1 MSATAAVQVV
11 APSKSELAYAYIHE
25 RIEDGRYSPGYRL
38 VLGQIA
44 GALDM
49 SPVPVREAIRRLEAE
64 GLVEFEKNV
73 GAQVALLDPEEY
85 RVTMET
91 LALVEGYATATAAP
105 RLSTEQLAR
114 ARMINE
120 RLRRNLADFDALIYT
135 RLNLEFHA
143 VLFEECPNAH
153 ILDLVHR
160 GWKRMSVLRESS
172 FSFVPERAPEAV
184 GEHEEIVRLIETG
197 APAAEIE
204 HVAREHRLT
213 TLRAVL
219 VHQAEHKQ
227 SQTTTSTAPAA
238 D

>member
-1 MSATAAVQVV
+1 MSTPTKTLMA
-11 APSKSELAYAYIHE
+11 APSKSQRAYAYVRE

-44 GALDM
+44 DALGM

-73 GAQVALLDPEEY
+73 GAQVALLDPAEY

-91 LALVEGYATATAAP
+91 LSLVEGYATATAAP
-105 RLSTEQLAR
+105 YLSAGQIAR
-114 ARMINE
+114 ARKINE

-135 RLNLEFHA
+135 RLNLDFHA

-160 GWKRMSVLRESS
+160 GWKRMSILRESS

-184 GEHEEIVRLIETG
+184 DEHEEIVRLIETG
-197 APAAEIE
+197 APAADIE
-204 HVAREHRLT
+204 HAAREHRLR

-219 VHQAEHKQ
+219 AHQAAHQ
-227 SQTTTSTAPAA
+227 HPPDPTSTAPAA
-238 D
+238 G